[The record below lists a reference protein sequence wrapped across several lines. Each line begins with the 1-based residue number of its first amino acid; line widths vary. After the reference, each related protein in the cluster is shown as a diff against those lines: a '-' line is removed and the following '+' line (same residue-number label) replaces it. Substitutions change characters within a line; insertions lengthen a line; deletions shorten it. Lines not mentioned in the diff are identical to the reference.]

1 MIYRKDMQECAC
13 YNIAQCI
20 TAESKIMAKC
30 MKHDGKQQ
38 MLGEIPKNSL
48 KRYRNNC
55 KEINEM
61 KEEYILHKLVR
72 KMAAWNKDSKLI

>member
-1 MIYRKDMQECAC
+1 
-13 YNIAQCI
+13 
-20 TAESKIMAKC
+20 